1 MAARQMAPARRHTPD
16 AVFSLT
22 LDGTSCENSSPM
34 APRLAALRARPET
47 RSTTPCQGG
56 PSVGR
61 GEVRGR
67 WVEMEQGQ
75 RPRRNICNAQSSPTL
90 HGSVSRAHS
99 GRRTMNTSS
108 ASESRLTRGWSVA
121 PSHTQRSSQTRANN
135 ERQMR

>member
-47 RSTTPCQGG
+47 RSTTPCAMASQGE

-61 GEVRGR
+61 GEVHGR
-67 WVEMEQGQ
+67 WVKMEQGQ
-75 RPRRNICNAQSSPTL
+75 HATRNHLQPFTD
-90 HGSVSRAHS
+90 
-99 GRRTMNTSS
+99 
-108 ASESRLTRGWSVA
+108 
-121 PSHTQRSSQTRANN
+121 P
-135 ERQMR
+135 